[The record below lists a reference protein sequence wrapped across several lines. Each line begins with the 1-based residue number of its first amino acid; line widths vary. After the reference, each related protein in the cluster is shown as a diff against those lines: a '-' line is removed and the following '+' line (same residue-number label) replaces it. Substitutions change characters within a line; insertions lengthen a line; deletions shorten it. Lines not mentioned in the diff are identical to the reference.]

1 MASMHAF
8 AASRLASASAN
19 ELIAS
24 NGRQARPRGLAR
36 NPGARRRARH
46 GCVGVSEVRAA
57 FSSFPRLF
65 PRPFSRLERKCAD
78 RFRVPRTQ
86 GAGTMATYEELKA
99 RVAMLKRADKEEV
112 VSRKAIAAQEA
123 AEVARCVRVPRS
135 RRGGRNAVSAS
146 DSSTALRVPSD
157 PDRARPTAASH
168 RLRSLVTRH
177 VRATGPR
184 LSCCLARRRTT
195 RVWRTRANP
204 WTRRRLGRRRCAS
217 STRKR
222 RNGPVWRSSA

>member
-8 AASRLASASAN
+8 ADSRLASASAN

-36 NPGARRRARH
+36 DPGARRRARH
-46 GCVGVSEVRAA
+46 WCVGVSEVRAA
-57 FSSFPRLF
+57 FFSNFPLSSAVFASREKMCRPIQSPAHPR
-65 PRPFSRLERKCAD
+65 R
-78 RFRVPRTQ
+78 
-86 GAGTMATYEELKA
+86 GTMATYEELKA